1 MNLARRGKTIK
12 PWQKCWKELV
22 VGEPAKGDGSQA
34 WVELLQGAGVL
45 LVDCGGHH
53 EHGVLHCDE
62 VGDVHERLVH
72 LGVRGDVVG
81 GEEGGEVV
89 DHVLGV
95 VPEGDHGQH
104 HLQPYCKKMIRGKPV
119 PICFDAPYLISGN
132 PITLVLE
139 NVSNFPK
146 WYIERVNLHPF
157 PGPNLS

>member
-22 VGEPAKGDGSQA
+22 VGEPAKGDSSQA

-104 HLQPYCKKMIRGKPV
+104 HLQPYCKKNDQGQTSTDVLMP
-119 PICFDAPYLISGN
+119 LIS
-132 PITLVLE
+132 
-139 NVSNFPK
+139 
-146 WYIERVNLHPF
+146 
-157 PGPNLS
+157 

>member
-22 VGEPAKGDGSQA
+22 VGEPAKGDSSQA

-89 DHVLGV
+89 HHVLGV

-104 HLQPYCKKMIRGKPV
+104 HLQPYCKKMIRAKPV
-119 PICFDAPYLISGN
+119 PICFDAPFLISGN
-132 PITLVLE
+132 PITLVTE
-139 NVSNFPK
+139 NVSNFFK
-146 WYIERVNLHPF
+146 W
-157 PGPNLS
+157 